1 MGAARRNGPQNP
13 GDSRGVENVQILVFS
28 DDKDKRQAV
37 INGVGLRASKDTPRI
52 EWVEAATAFGVRD
65 AFDQQDFAVLILDAE
80 TKKEGGMSVA
90 QDLRETREGVP
101 PIVFL
106 TARPQDEWL
115 ATWAGAAAV
124 VADPIDPII
133 LQETVADVLRGVK

>member
-1 MGAARRNGPQNP
+1 M
-13 GDSRGVENVQILVFS
+13 SEETVQILVFS
-28 DDKDKRQAV
+28 DDKDRRQAV

-65 AFDQQDFAVLILDAE
+65 AFDQQDFAMLILDAE

-90 QDLRETREGVP
+90 QDLRETRDGVP

-106 TARPQDEWL
+106 TEWL

-133 LQETVADVLRGVK
+133 LQETVADVLRGAK